1 MPWSQ
6 RYHWNLILYLSQ
18 QHCVLPPCFMV
29 NGSLPTADTV
39 MLSKSA
45 KLGDIVVSFSLTC
58 AFFLISCGH
67 LCEDETWCVSG
78 SYTPLYTW
86 QWLCGGCHGYTSGG
100 IIGESSCF
108 APAAW
113 NTDFKFF
120 FFFSYFT
127 TSVVFGWKNA
137 KKEET
142 NVAVLYTFL
151 TFQEPQFV
159 LMLWFLLP
167 LVVIRH
173 KYLLIDSRIENLGK
187 KWNLLT

>member
-1 MPWSQ
+1 MPWM
-6 RYHWNLILYLSQ
+6 HWNLILYLSQ
-18 QHCVLPPCFMV
+18 QHCVLSPFYGKRIASHSRYCDV
-29 NGSLPTADTV
+29 EQVCKARWHS
-39 MLSKSA
+39 
-45 KLGDIVVSFSLTC
+45 C
-58 AFFLISCGH
+58 FFLFDVHILFDLVWTFVRGWDMVCFRQ
-67 LCEDETWCVSG
+67 
-78 SYTPLYTW
+78 LYTSIHLTMTMW
-86 QWLCGGCHGYTSGG
+86 WVPWLH
-100 IIGESSCF
+100 IRWDHWGEQLFCTCCLKHWF
-108 APAAW
+108 LI
-113 NTDFKFF
+113 FYLFF
-120 FFFSYFT
+120 LFFSYFT

-173 KYLLIDSRIENLGK
+173 KYLLIDGRIENLGK